1 MPDSSPSL
9 TGADLDRLYAP
20 PAEAIQR
27 AVLPRLIPFHED
39 YIAAATFF
47 CLASGREQGLDASPR
62 GGPPGFVKVIDPQHV
77 AFADWPGNNRIETL
91 RNLVE
96 DDRVAMLF
104 LFPGLEIFLR
114 INGRGRV
121 STAPDL
127 LDALKEGPK
136 TPKTAVLVAVEQVL
150 FHCGKAVN
158 RARLWEEGSRIDHR
172 RVPSI
177 GRMKSVLMGGS
188 PDEAEAVDAHYREA
202 VRNDLY

>member
-1 MPDSSPSL
+1 M
-9 TGADLDRLYAP
+9 
-20 PAEAIQR
+20 
-27 AVLPRLIPFHED
+27 
-39 YIAAATFF
+39 
-47 CLASGREQGLDASPR
+47 
-62 GGPPGFVKVIDPQHV
+62 
-77 AFADWPGNNRIETL
+77 
-91 RNLVE
+91 VE
-96 DDRVAMLF
+96 DDRLAMLF

-136 TPKTAVLVAVEQVL
+136 TPKAAVVVTVEQVL

-158 RARLWEEGSRIDHR
+158 RARLWEEGSRIDHT

-177 GRMKSVLMGGS
+177 GRMKAVLMGGS
-188 PDEAEAVDAHYREA
+188 PDEADAVDAHYREA